1 MGLSEKKRQ
10 EIDNQY
16 IGKTYNYLT
25 ILERDDNYRKEHNIK
40 SSASY
45 YKCLCKC
52 GNIKTVR
59 ITTITSGGVKSCGC
73 LKKEQEKKN
82 LVHGYNFID
91 LTGRKVNFLTV
102 IKRVGKTKDGDILW
116 ECKCDCGTTKIT
128 RGTSLRSGCV
138 VSCGCASMSRGELK
152 IKEILEANNISFVYN
167 EPYFKDLFLPSGG
180 LARYDFILFNKEN
193 QPFRLIEFDGEQHYT
208 SFDYFGGENA
218 LERIQTSDKIKSLYA
233 KQNNLSL
240 VRIPFDKI
248 EEINLQNLLGDKF
261 EVKNN
266 D

>member
-1 MGLSEKKRQ
+1 MGLSEKRRQ

-25 ILERDDNYRKEHNIK
+25 VLERDDNYKKEHNIK
-40 SSASY
+40 SHNSY

-59 ITTITSGGVKSCGC
+59 ITALTSGEVKSCGC

-91 LTGRKVNFLTV
+91 LTGKKINFLTV

-116 ECKCDCGTTKIT
+116 ECKCDCGATKIT
-128 RGTSLRSGCV
+128 RGRSLRSGCV
-138 VSCGCASMSRGELK
+138 TSCGCASMSRGELK
-152 IKEILEANNISFVYN
+152 IKEILESNNISFIYD
-167 EPYFKDLFLPSGG
+167 EPYFKDLLLPSGG
-180 LARYDFILFNKEN
+180 LARYDFILLDKEN
-193 QPFRLIEFDGEQHYT
+193 QPFRLIEFDGEQHYA
-208 SFDYFGGENA
+208 SFEYFGGEKA
-218 LERIQTSDKIKSLYA
+218 LKKTKTSDKIKNSYA
-233 KQNNLSL
+233 KQNGLPL
-240 VRIPFDKI
+240 IRIPFDKI

-261 EVKNN
+261 RVV
-266 D
+266 